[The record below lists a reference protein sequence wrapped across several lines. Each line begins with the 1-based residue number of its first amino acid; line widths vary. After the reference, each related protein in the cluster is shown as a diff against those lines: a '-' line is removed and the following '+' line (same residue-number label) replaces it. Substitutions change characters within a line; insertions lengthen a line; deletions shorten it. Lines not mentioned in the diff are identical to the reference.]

1 MVVMSDSLLLNM
13 RGREELVVDFF
24 VGEISVLIKGMRHL
38 GLNVKG
44 VEHRLIKWLSLMDE
58 RILHLLG
65 EASLIG

>member
-1 MVVMSDSLLLNM
+1 
-13 RGREELVVDFF
+13 

-38 GLNVKG
+38 GLDAKG